1 LFFLI
6 NYSYLLG
13 VQHTFVIFDSYTYT
27 VSYTS
32 YTYSDIVIV
41 LAIKSKLKNKH
52 IDLTLTEIS
61 NYSTYYFVI
70 LIRPTA
76 TVTHSDT

>member
-1 LFFLI
+1 MFFLI

-13 VQHTFVIFDSYTYT
+13 VQHTFVIFDSYT
-27 VSYTS
+27 YTS

-52 IDLTLTEIS
+52 IDLTLTKIS